1 MGVRQIKT
9 FAGNDPVFEKCLLP
23 KKLEP
28 RFKKE
33 GILGQR
39 DILTVF

>member
-1 MGVRQIKT
+1 MKT

-28 RFKKE
+28 QFKKE
-33 GILGQR
+33 GVLRHR